1 MSESVKKQN
10 KAVLLISHG
19 SSDLTADR
27 SCSDLFY
34 TEIKEHCPDIPVYQ
48 AYSAPKTLQ
57 RIDRE
62 EAQTPVS
69 TIPEAMERIQADEI
83 TDLRVLAVNLNPS
96 FKHTKVRKTLEPFA
110 ASFERLTIS
119 PPLLNA
125 DTDPQPFAK
134 ELADIIGESPL
145 VGTDMVLL
153 FAHTATDEVRALWQ
167 PVLDL
172 LQAQIPVPVRLIYHK
187 GKPNAK
193 DLIEELSA
201 EDGKRSITIFP
212 MMLFGG
218 RHLKKDLLEGEA
230 SLSAALEKAGHT
242 VRVSPHGL
250 GEYPQIRALFY
261 KYL

>member
-1 MSESVKKQN
+1 MNESIKK
-10 KAVLLISHG
+10 KTAVLLVSHG
-19 SSDLTADR
+19 SSDLAADR

-34 TEIKEHCPDIPVYQ
+34 TEIKELCPDVTVYQ

-69 TIPEAMERIQADEI
+69 TIPEVMERIQTDGI
-83 TDLRVLAVNLNPS
+83 TDLRVLAVNLNPC
-96 FKHTKVRKTLEPFA
+96 FKHTKVRKALDPFA
-110 ASFERLTIS
+110 PAFESLTIS

-125 DTDPQPFAK
+125 DADPQPFAN

-145 VGTDMVLL
+145 VGTDLVLL

-172 LQAQIPVPVRLIYHK
+172 LQIQIPVPVRLIYHK
-187 GKPNAK
+187 GKPDLK
-193 DLIEELSA
+193 DLIADLAA
-201 EDGKRSITIFP
+201 EDGSQNIIVFP

-218 RHLKKDLLEGEA
+218 RHLKKDLLEGET
-230 SLSAALEKAGHT
+230 SLSDILEKAGHT

-250 GEYPQIRALFY
+250 GEYPGIRALFY